1 MVIALVAAAIAGGVS
16 GGHAAISAL
25 LGGLIGVLSGYAYA
39 WRAWRKPS
47 GVVESAEANAKSVF
61 RAQAAGESLKFALTL
76 LGFALVFRGYR
87 EVAALP
93 LFLAYAAT
101 IVVYWMA
108 LLKQR

>member
-16 GGHAAISAL
+16 GLHAAISAL
-25 LGGLIGVLSGYAYA
+25 LGGGIGVLSGYAYA
-39 WRAWRKPS
+39 WRAWRKPAT
-47 GVVESAEANAKSVF
+47 GAVDADAKSVF
-61 RAQAAGESLKFALTL
+61 RAQAAGESFKFALTL
-76 LGFALVFRGYR
+76 LGFALVFWGYR
-87 EVAALP
+87 QVAALP